1 MHLADEK
8 QIFYHCVYQHY
19 PSVTA
24 WALKHDFKPHN
35 VRMLLAGSSK
45 GIRGEAYKIKRAIQQ
60 TIRTSEA
67 ARRSMHK

>member
-8 QIFYHCVYQHY
+8 QIFYHCVYQDY
-19 PSVTA
+19 PSVRA
-24 WALKHDFKPHN
+24 WALDQGFKPHN